1 MEHIDGETLDDCI
14 KHGHLTSEL
23 AEKVARQL
31 AEALDYM
38 HSKQIL
44 HRDLKPSN
52 IMVTFNGHHTKL
64 IDFSLSDSDNH
75 CVLKMPAGTT
85 NYIAPEVT
93 KEGYRPNMKADIYSF
108 GVVLKQMARTC
119 RNTHLAHCARLC
131 MQSDP
136 EKRPSSACEALASKP
151 DALRPLLLPLAL
163 TLCFLLLAALVVIS
177 LLRPKTPQGEFL
189 QPDGN
194 EVSPTLPLPAADPA
208 AASEAN

>member
-1 MEHIDGETLDDCI
+1 MI
-14 KHGHLTSEL
+14 
-23 AEKVARQL
+23 
-31 AEALDYM
+31 
-38 HSKQIL
+38 
-44 HRDLKPSN
+44 
-52 IMVTFNGHHTKL
+52 TFNGHHTKL

-163 TLCFLLLAALVVIS
+163 TLCFLLLAALVVLPYGQHSIGLFALVAIVAC
-177 LLRPKTPQGEFL
+177 LLLVHIGGWYSARLAYCTAHHTPPAQATHAL
-189 QPDGN
+189 
-194 EVSPTLPLPAADPA
+194 SPHKVRCCRGRLVGLLFSQDF
-208 AASEAN
+208 